1 MQILGRDPLQLL
13 GVSGALELNVELPAR
28 HSAPPESVISAAKGG
43 GALRA
48 PNFLLLP
55 PSSLPSPG
63 LRPVFKTSPVTS
75 DFPALSK
82 DSQAAACAAPIARFA
97 PLTVGNS
104 LMPMRSS
111 H

>member
-48 PNFLLLP
+48 PNFPLLP
-55 PSSLPSPG
+55 PSSLPSPPPG
-63 LRPVFKTSPVTS
+63 LRPVFNFNLPRYQR
-75 DFPALSK
+75 FPT
-82 DSQAAACAAPIARFA
+82 ACATAVLGAAWGAEGWAAPRGTKKKEA
-97 PLTVGNS
+97 
-104 LMPMRSS
+104 
-111 H
+111 